1 MKRLTYISNRPWG
14 IFYDIAEKANKWHL
28 KLIKI
33 KKGHRLSLQ
42 KHKLRS
48 EFWIIAEGRVK
59 AQKNNRMFRL
69 NAGDS
74 ISMKRGESHRLE
86 GITDATVVELS
97 FGRHNEQDI
106 IRLADDYG
114 RMLKAKART
123 NI

>member
-1 MKRLTYISNRPWG
+1 MKHLTYISNRPWG
-14 IFYDIAEKANKWHL
+14 IFYDIAEHANKWHL
-28 KLIKI
+28 KLIEI

-59 AQKNNRMFRL
+59 AQKNNRVFKL
-69 NAGDS
+69 DAGDS
-74 ISMKRGESHRLE
+74 ISIRRGEVHRLE
-86 GITDATVVELS
+86 GITDAAVIELS

-114 RMLKAKART
+114 RTLKAKA
-123 NI
+123 